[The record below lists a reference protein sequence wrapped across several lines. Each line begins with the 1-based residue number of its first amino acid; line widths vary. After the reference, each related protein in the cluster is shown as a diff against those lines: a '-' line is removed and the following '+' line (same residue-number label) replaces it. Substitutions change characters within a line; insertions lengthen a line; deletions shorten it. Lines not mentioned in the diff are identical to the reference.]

1 MDKLTI
7 LDIVNLISG
16 LSSLIL
22 ALVAIWLALHFYE
35 KSKASEKQTE
45 VNVNEIKTQT
55 SLLVDI
61 SARMLDKFTD
71 YSTQPK
77 AADETFLVLAQMLQG
92 KSTGISADYPQDNN
106 AEQINKFAIDAAI
119 SAYFYSGLAN
129 LAIQD
134 MLPQKAMD
142 IETDSRVPA
151 LLNASYEDYIDLDG
165 RLRNMPLESSEIY
178 GVYQIA
184 SGWHGGD
191 MVKNM
196 ELLYTV
202 PVDEGGVQ

>member
-1 MDKLTI
+1 MDKVTI
-7 LDIVNLISG
+7 LDVVNLISG

-55 SLLVDI
+55 GLLVDI

-92 KSTGISADYPQDNN
+92 KSTGIGADYPRDNN
-106 AEQINKFAIDAAI
+106 AEQINKFAINAAI

-142 IETDSRVPA
+142 IEDSRVPA
-151 LLNASYEDYIDLDG
+151 LLNASYEDYIDLDSK
-165 RLRNMPLESSEIY
+165 LRNMPLESSEIY

-184 SGWHGGD
+184 SGWHGGG

-196 ELLYTV
+196 GLLYTV
-202 PVDEGGVQ
+202 PVDEEAV